1 MSAVTETPQIALARV
16 DDLLNKVYV
25 SGLVLLMLDLVQNA
39 FRQINL
45 LNPIWFW
52 LTFSSLMIS
61 VTGAVLAAFKFGN
74 TRYWYRAMVIVV
86 LVTMLTWPY
95 QGHIGIPFPT
105 DYKPWVWWAVGPV
118 VIAAAGAW
126 SRKWAYLS
134 LVIFPI
140 VWLILET
147 SPDGGGTPF
156 NLAIQDSL
164 YAFFFSSVLVVL
176 TMVLRDRAT
185 EVDKQNAIAVRAVL
199 DRTRAE
205 VSARERAI
213 FNSILHDKVLTA
225 LEKASK
231 AVTEKARVQA
241 AAAAED
247 AIGRLSREADRTI
260 KQPENVGLQLMAEP
274 LLEAIQRSGPSFQ
287 VASSG
292 SSNLEMPF
300 QVASAIY
307 EATVLAV
314 ANSITH
320 APRATE
326 RKIRMRLSQ
335 RGIKIVV
342 SDNGKG
348 FRMSNVHKTALGVR
362 WTIFK
367 RLESVGVKTSL
378 ETKPGLGTT
387 WIFEWYA

>member
-39 FRQINL
+39 FRQIHL
-45 LNPIWFW
+45 LNPFWFW
-52 LTFSSLMIS
+52 LTFGSLLIS

-95 QGHIGIPFPT
+95 QGHIGILFPA

-126 SRKWAYLS
+126 SRKWAYFS
-134 LVIFPI
+134 LVIFPV

-156 NLAIQDSL
+156 NLAIQNSL
-164 YAFFFSSVLVVL
+164 YAFFFSTVLVVM

-185 EVDKQNAIAVRAVL
+185 EVDEQNAIAVSAIL
-199 DRTRAE
+199 ERTRAE
-205 VSARERAI
+205 VSSRERAI
-213 FNSILHDKVLTA
+213 FNSIMHDKVLTA

-231 AVTEKARVQA
+231 AVKEKAKTQA
-241 AAAAED
+241 AAAADE

-260 KQPENVGLQLMAEP
+260 NQPENVSLQLMEEP
-274 LLEAIQRSGPSFQ
+274 LLEAITRSEPSFK
-287 VASSG
+287 VSSTG
-292 SSNLEMPF
+292 SSTLQMPF

-314 ANSITH
+314 ANSTTH
-320 APRATE
+320 APKATE
-326 RKIRMRLSQ
+326 RKVRMRLSQ

-367 RLESVGVKTSL
+367 RLESLGVKASL
-378 ETKPGLGTT
+378 ETKPGKGTT
-387 WIFEWYA
+387 WIFEWYV

>member
-52 LTFSSLMIS
+52 LTFGSLMIS
-61 VTGAVLAAFKFGN
+61 VTGAVLAAYRFGN

-95 QGHIGIPFPT
+95 QGQIGIPLPT

-126 SRKWAYLS
+126 SRKWSYLS
-134 LVIFPI
+134 LAIFPI
-140 VWLILET
+140 IWLAVAT
-147 SPDGGGTPF
+147 SPEGGGTPF

-164 YAFFFSSVLVVL
+164 YAFFFSTVLVVL

-205 VSARERAI
+205 VSSRERAI
-213 FNSILHDKVLTA
+213 FNSIMHDKVLTA
-225 LEKASK
+225 LEQASK
-231 AVTEKARVQA
+231 AVTEKARAQA

-247 AIGRLSREADRTI
+247 AIGRLTREVDRTI
-260 KQPENVGLQLMAEP
+260 RQPENVSLQLMAEP

-292 SSNLEMPF
+292 SSTLQMPF

>member
-1 MSAVTETPQIALARV
+1 MSTEIETPQIALARV

-25 SGLVLLMLDLVQNA
+25 SGLVLLTIDLVQNA
-39 FRQINL
+39 VRQIDY
-45 LNPIWFW
+45 LNPVWFW
-52 LTFSSLMIS
+52 LTFGSLIAS
-61 VTGAVLAAFKFGN
+61 VVGAVLAAFKFGH
-74 TRYWYRAMVIVV
+74 TRYWYRSMVIIV

-95 QGHIGIPFPT
+95 QGHAGLPFPA

-134 LVIFPI
+134 LLVFPI
-140 VWLILET
+140 LWLIVET
-147 SPDGGGTPF
+147 SPDGGGTPV

-164 YAFFFSSVLVVL
+164 YTFFFSSVLVIL
-176 TMVLRDRAT
+176 TMVLRDRAI
-185 EVDKQNAIAVRAVL
+185 EVDKQNGIAVQAIL

-205 VSARERAI
+205 VFSRERAI
-213 FNSILHDKVLTA
+213 FNSIMHDKVLTA

-231 AVTEKARVQA
+231 ATTERARA
-241 AAAAED
+241 AAAEAAED
-247 AIGRLSREADRTI
+247 AIGRLTREVDRTT
-260 KQPENVGLQLMAEP
+260 KQPENVSLQLLADP
-274 LLEAIQRSGPSFQ
+274 LLEAIRRSEPNFK
-287 VASSG
+287 VLSSG
-292 SSNLEMPF
+292 STTLEMPF
-300 QVASAIY
+300 QVASALY
-307 EATVLAV
+307 EATLLAV
-314 ANSITH
+314 ANSTTH
-320 APRATE
+320 APNASE
-326 RKIRMRLSQ
+326 RVLRLRLSQ

-367 RLESVGVKTSL
+367 RLESLGVKASL
-378 ETKPGLGTT
+378 ETKPGQGTT